1 MNCPAGH
8 GPLPGGRREEGGG
21 RRGRMSLMCI
31 KYNTNVELIEAED
44 LDMNTSKDSKIVM
57 VLDISWI
64 HL

>member
-8 GPLPGGRREEGGG
+8 GHLPGG

-57 VLDISWI
+57 VLDISRI
-64 HL
+64 YL